1 MVIDSFILIRNPKY
15 TSLPGG
21 FCNFNSLP
29 FLSDLFS
36 HQFEFAGISFSL
48 DAPIVLDHW
57 MQNNDESLQQSG
69 NNDSS
74 RVDDSLGQNASAV
87 R

>member
-1 MVIDSFILIRNPKY
+1 MVINSFILIRNPKY
-15 TSLPGG
+15 TSLSDG
-21 FCNFNSLP
+21 FCDLNSLP
-29 FLSDLFS
+29 FRNDLFS

-69 NNDSS
+69 NNESS
-74 RVDDSLGQNASAV
+74 RFDDSLGQIAPAV